1 MSHISNIRKKIA
13 AIESA
18 LGDLKSELDS
28 LEQEKHASPTKPS
41 RPKAVLPS
49 QDELKEFYNSLYS
62 KFVGGNSKETYD
74 LLKAKSVAYLGAF
87 CKVNQL
93 PIDIKK
99 VSKEEAISSIIQW
112 LAQRKAITKE
122 AR

>member
-1 MSHISNIRKKIA
+1 MSHISIIRKKIA

-18 LGDLKSELDS
+18 LSELKSQLDA

-41 RPKAVLPS
+41 RPKAQLPS
-49 QDELKEFYNSLYS
+49 QNELKEFYDTLYA
-62 KFVGGNSKETYD
+62 KFVAGNSKEPYD
-74 LLKAKSVAYLGAF
+74 LLKTRSVAYLAAF